1 MAYDYQRG
9 GRGCGQQAGG
19 YNNRSYGQ
27 QGGWNN
33 RANVANDPP
42 EPVKP
47 KKLPVNYVDEAERV
61 IGELKAKSGRLE
73 ITTSKIR
80 AIHALVADIYNA
92 ENPRSEAELL
102 EESQLKLMRLRV
114 RIIYDGR
121 EKAVREFV
129 EKAQLLEYI
138 KGIGKSRAEMIQF
151 AHYMEAL
158 VAYHCYYS
166 DRKTGQGERLC
177 TEKL

>member
-1 MAYDYQRG
+1 MAYEYQRG
-9 GRGCGQQAGG
+9 GRGYGQQAGG

-33 RANVANDPP
+33 RANVTNDQP

-61 IGELKAKSGRLE
+61 MGELKAKRG

-80 AIHALVADIYNA
+80 AIYALVADIYNA
-92 ENPRSEAELL
+92 ENLRSEAELL

-114 RIIYDGR
+114 RIIYDAGR
-121 EKAVREFV
+121 EQAVRAFV

-158 VAYHCYYS
+158 VAYHRYYGG
-166 DRKTGQGERLC
+166 RET
-177 TEKL
+177 

>member
-9 GRGCGQQAGG
+9 GRGYGQQAGS

-33 RANVANDPP
+33 RANVTNDPP

-61 IGELKAKSGRLE
+61 MSELKAKRG

-92 ENPRSEAELL
+92 ENLRSEAELL

-114 RIIYDGR
+114 RIIYDAGR
-121 EKAVREFV
+121 EQAVREFV

-151 AHYMEAL
+151 AHYMEEL
-158 VAYHCYYS
+158 VAYHRYYGG
-166 DRKTGQGERLC
+166 RET
-177 TEKL
+177 

>member
-9 GRGCGQQAGG
+9 GRGYGQQAGG

-33 RANVANDPP
+33 RANVTNDQP

-61 IGELKAKSGRLE
+61 MSELKAKRG

-114 RIIYDGR
+114 RIIYDAGR
-121 EKAVREFV
+121 EQAVREFV

-158 VAYHCYYS
+158 VAYHRYYGG
-166 DRKTGQGERLC
+166 RET
-177 TEKL
+177 

>member
-9 GRGCGQQAGG
+9 GRGYGQQAGG

-33 RANVANDPP
+33 RANVTNDPP

-61 IGELKAKSGRLE
+61 MSELKAKRG

-92 ENPRSEAELL
+92 ENLRSEAELL

-114 RIIYDGR
+114 RIIYDAGR
-121 EKAVREFV
+121 EQAVREFV

-158 VAYHCYYS
+158 VAYHRYYGG
-166 DRKTGQGERLC
+166 RET
-177 TEKL
+177 

>member
-9 GRGCGQQAGG
+9 GRGCGQQAGS

-33 RANVANDPP
+33 RANVTNDQP

-61 IGELKAKSGRLE
+61 MSELKAKRG

-92 ENPRSEAELL
+92 ENLRSEAELL

-114 RIIYDGR
+114 RIIYDAGR
-121 EKAVREFV
+121 EQAVREFV

-158 VAYHCYYS
+158 VAYHRYYGG
-166 DRKTGQGERLC
+166 RET
-177 TEKL
+177 

>member
-9 GRGCGQQAGG
+9 GRGYGQQAGG

-33 RANVANDPP
+33 RANVTNDQP

-61 IGELKAKSGRLE
+61 MGELKAKRG
-73 ITTSKIR
+73 ITTSRIR
-80 AIHALVADIYNA
+80 AIYALVADIYNV
-92 ENPRSEAELL
+92 ENLRSEAELL

-114 RIIYDGR
+114 RIIYDAGR
-121 EKAVREFV
+121 EQAVRAFV

-158 VAYHCYYS
+158 VAYHRYYGG
-166 DRKTGQGERLC
+166 RET
-177 TEKL
+177 

>member
-9 GRGCGQQAGG
+9 GRGYGQQAGG

-33 RANVANDPP
+33 RANVTNDQP

-61 IGELKAKSGRLE
+61 MSELKAKRG

-92 ENPRSEAELL
+92 ENLRSEAELL

-114 RIIYDGR
+114 RIIYDAGR
-121 EKAVREFV
+121 EQAVREFV

-158 VAYHCYYS
+158 VAYHRYYGG
-166 DRKTGQGERLC
+166 RET
-177 TEKL
+177 

>member
-33 RANVANDPP
+33 RANVTNDQP

-61 IGELKAKSGRLE
+61 MSELKAKRG

-92 ENPRSEAELL
+92 ENLRSEAELL

-114 RIIYDGR
+114 RIIYDAGR
-121 EKAVREFV
+121 EQAVREFV

-158 VAYHCYYS
+158 VAYHRYYGG
-166 DRKTGQGERLC
+166 RET
-177 TEKL
+177 

>member
-1 MAYDYQRG
+1 MITSAADVVVVSRRAAITTG
-9 GRGCGQQAGG
+9 AT
-19 YNNRSYGQ
+19 Q

-33 RANVANDPP
+33 RANVTNDQP

-61 IGELKAKSGRLE
+61 MSELKAKRG

-92 ENPRSEAELL
+92 ENLRSEAELL

-114 RIIYDGR
+114 RIIYDAGR
-121 EKAVREFV
+121 EQAVREFV

-158 VAYHCYYS
+158 VAYHRYYGG
-166 DRKTGQGERLC
+166 RET
-177 TEKL
+177 

>member
-9 GRGCGQQAGG
+9 GRGYGQQAGG

-33 RANVANDPP
+33 RANVTNDQP

-61 IGELKAKSGRLE
+61 MSELKAKRG

-92 ENPRSEAELL
+92 ENLRSEAELS

-114 RIIYDGR
+114 RIIYDAGR
-121 EKAVREFV
+121 EQAVMAFV

-158 VAYHCYYS
+158 VAYHRYYGG
-166 DRKTGQGERLC
+166 RET
-177 TEKL
+177 

>member
-9 GRGCGQQAGG
+9 GRGYGQQAGG

-33 RANVANDPP
+33 RANVTNDPP

-61 IGELKAKSGRLE
+61 MSELKAKRG

-80 AIHALVADIYNA
+80 AIYALVADIYNA
-92 ENPRSEAELL
+92 ENLRSEAELL

-114 RIIYDGR
+114 RIIYDAGR
-121 EKAVREFV
+121 EQAVRAFV

-158 VAYHCYYS
+158 VAYHRYYGG
-166 DRKTGQGERLC
+166 RET
-177 TEKL
+177 

>member
-9 GRGCGQQAGG
+9 GRGYGQQAGS

-33 RANVANDPP
+33 RANVTNDQP

-61 IGELKAKSGRLE
+61 MSELKAKRG

-92 ENPRSEAELL
+92 ENLRSEAELL

-114 RIIYDGR
+114 RIIYDAGR
-121 EKAVREFV
+121 EQAVREFV

-158 VAYHCYYS
+158 VAYHRYYGG
-166 DRKTGQGERLC
+166 RET
-177 TEKL
+177 

>member
-9 GRGCGQQAGG
+9 GRGYGQQAGG

-33 RANVANDPP
+33 RANVTNDQP

-61 IGELKAKSGRLE
+61 IG
-73 ITTSKIR
+73 
-80 AIHALVADIYNA
+80 
-92 ENPRSEAELL
+92 ELL

-158 VAYHCYYS
+158 VAYHRYYGG
-166 DRKTGQGERLC
+166 RET
-177 TEKL
+177 

>member
-9 GRGCGQQAGG
+9 GRGYGQQAGG

-33 RANVANDPP
+33 RANVTNDQP

-61 IGELKAKSGRLE
+61 MSELKAKRG

-92 ENPRSEAELL
+92 ENLRSEAELL

-114 RIIYDGR
+114 RIIYDAGR
-121 EKAVREFV
+121 EQAVMAFV

-158 VAYHCYYS
+158 VAYHRYYGG
-166 DRKTGQGERLC
+166 RET
-177 TEKL
+177 

>member
-9 GRGCGQQAGG
+9 GRGYGQQAGG

-33 RANVANDPP
+33 RANVTNDQP

-61 IGELKAKSGRLE
+61 MGELKAKRG

-80 AIHALVADIYNA
+80 AIYALVADIYNA
-92 ENPRSEAELL
+92 ENLRSEAELL

-114 RIIYDGR
+114 RIIYDAGR
-121 EKAVREFV
+121 EQAVRAFV

-158 VAYHCYYS
+158 VAYHRYYGG
-166 DRKTGQGERLC
+166 RET
-177 TEKL
+177 

>member
-1 MAYDYQRG
+1 MAYDYQRD
-9 GRGCGQQAGG
+9 GRGYGQQAGG

-33 RANVANDPP
+33 RANVTNDQP

-61 IGELKAKSGRLE
+61 MSELKAKRG

-92 ENPRSEAELL
+92 ENLRSEAELL

-114 RIIYDGR
+114 RIIYDAGR
-121 EKAVREFV
+121 EQAVREFV

-158 VAYHCYYS
+158 VAYHRYYGG
-166 DRKTGQGERLC
+166 RET
-177 TEKL
+177 

>member
-9 GRGCGQQAGG
+9 GRGYGQQAGG

-33 RANVANDPP
+33 RANVTNDQP

-61 IGELKAKSGRLE
+61 MSELKAKRG

-80 AIHALVADIYNA
+80 AIYALVADIYNA
-92 ENPRSEAELL
+92 ENLRSEAELL

-114 RIIYDGR
+114 RIIYDAGR
-121 EKAVREFV
+121 EQAVRAFV

-158 VAYHCYYS
+158 VAYHRYYGG
-166 DRKTGQGERLC
+166 RET
-177 TEKL
+177 

>member
-9 GRGCGQQAGG
+9 GRGYGQQAGG

-33 RANVANDPP
+33 RANVTNDQP

-61 IGELKAKSGRLE
+61 MSELKAKRG

-80 AIHALVADIYNA
+80 AIYALVADIYNA
-92 ENPRSEAELL
+92 ENLRSEAELL

-114 RIIYDGR
+114 RIIYDTGR
-121 EKAVREFV
+121 EQAVRAFV

-158 VAYHCYYS
+158 VAYHRYYGG
-166 DRKTGQGERLC
+166 RET
-177 TEKL
+177 

>member
-9 GRGCGQQAGG
+9 GRGYGQQAGG

-33 RANVANDPP
+33 RANVTNDQP

-61 IGELKAKSGRLE
+61 MSELKAKRG

-92 ENPRSEAELL
+92 ENLRSEAELL

-114 RIIYDGR
+114 RIIYDVGR
-121 EKAVREFV
+121 EQAVREFV

-158 VAYHCYYS
+158 VAYHRYYGG
-166 DRKTGQGERLC
+166 RET
-177 TEKL
+177 

>member
-9 GRGCGQQAGG
+9 GRGYGQQAGG

-33 RANVANDPP
+33 RADVTNDQP

-61 IGELKAKSGRLE
+61 MSELKAKRG

-114 RIIYDGR
+114 RIIYDAGR
-121 EKAVREFV
+121 EQAVREFV

-158 VAYHCYYS
+158 VAYHRYYGG
-166 DRKTGQGERLC
+166 RET
-177 TEKL
+177 

>member
-33 RANVANDPP
+33 RANVTNDQP

-61 IGELKAKSGRLE
+61 MSELKAKRG

-80 AIHALVADIYNA
+80 AIYALVADIYNA
-92 ENPRSEAELL
+92 ENLRSEAELL

-158 VAYHCYYS
+158 VAYHRYYGG
-166 DRKTGQGERLC
+166 RET
-177 TEKL
+177 

>member
-1 MAYDYQRG
+1 MAYDPQRG
-9 GRGCGQQAGG
+9 GRGYGQQAGG
-19 YNNRSYGQ
+19 YSNRSYGQ

-33 RANVANDPP
+33 RANVTNDQP

-61 IGELKAKSGRLE
+61 MGELKAERGRFE

-92 ENPRSEAELL
+92 ENLRSEAELL
-102 EESQLKLMRLRV
+102 EESQLKLMRLWV
-114 RIIYDGR
+114 RIVYDAGR
-121 EKAVREFV
+121 EQAVMTFV
-129 EKAQLLEYI
+129 KKTQLLEYI
-138 KGIGKSRAEMIQF
+138 KGIGKSRAEMIRF

-158 VAYHCYYS
+158 VAYHRYYGG
-166 DRKTGQGERLC
+166 RET
-177 TEKL
+177 

>member
-9 GRGCGQQAGG
+9 GRGYGQQAGG

-33 RANVANDPP
+33 RANVTNDQP

-61 IGELKAKSGRLE
+61 MSELKAKRG

-80 AIHALVADIYNA
+80 AIYALVADIYNV
-92 ENPRSEAELL
+92 ENLRSEAELL

-114 RIIYDGR
+114 RIIYDAGR
-121 EKAVREFV
+121 EQAVRAFV

-138 KGIGKSRAEMIQF
+138 KGIGKSRTEMIQF

-158 VAYHCYYS
+158 VAYHRYYGG
-166 DRKTGQGERLC
+166 RET
-177 TEKL
+177 

>member
-9 GRGCGQQAGG
+9 GRGYGQQAGG

-33 RANVANDPP
+33 RANVTNDQP

-61 IGELKAKSGRLE
+61 MGELKAKRG
-73 ITTSKIR
+73 ITTSRIR
-80 AIHALVADIYNA
+80 AIYALVADIYNA
-92 ENPRSEAELL
+92 ENLRSEAELL

-114 RIIYDGR
+114 RIIYDAGR
-121 EKAVREFV
+121 EQAVRAFV

-158 VAYHCYYS
+158 VAYHRYYGG
-166 DRKTGQGERLC
+166 RET
-177 TEKL
+177 

>member
-9 GRGCGQQAGG
+9 GRDYGQQAGG

-33 RANVANDPP
+33 RANVTNDPP

-61 IGELKAKSGRLE
+61 MGELKAKRG

-92 ENPRSEAELL
+92 ENLRSEAELL

-114 RIIYDGR
+114 RSIYDAGR
-121 EKAVREFV
+121 EQAVRAFV

-158 VAYHCYYS
+158 VAYHRYYGG
-166 DRKTGQGERLC
+166 RET
-177 TEKL
+177 

>member
-9 GRGCGQQAGG
+9 GRGYGQQAGG

-33 RANVANDPP
+33 RANVTNDQP

-61 IGELKAKSGRLE
+61 MSELKAKRG

-80 AIHALVADIYNA
+80 AIYALVADIYNV
-92 ENPRSEAELL
+92 ENLRSEAELL

-114 RIIYDGR
+114 RIIYDAGR
-121 EKAVREFV
+121 EQAVRAFV

-158 VAYHCYYS
+158 VAYHRYYGG
-166 DRKTGQGERLC
+166 RET
-177 TEKL
+177 

>member
-9 GRGCGQQAGG
+9 GRGYGQQAGG

-33 RANVANDPP
+33 RANVTNDQP

-61 IGELKAKSGRLE
+61 MGELKAKRG

-92 ENPRSEAELL
+92 ENLRSEAELL

-114 RIIYDGR
+114 RIIYDAGR
-121 EKAVREFV
+121 EQAVRAFV

-158 VAYHCYYS
+158 VAYHRYYGG
-166 DRKTGQGERLC
+166 RET
-177 TEKL
+177 

>member
-9 GRGCGQQAGG
+9 GRGYGQQAGG

-33 RANVANDPP
+33 RANVTNDQP

-61 IGELKAKSGRLE
+61 MSELKAKRG

-80 AIHALVADIYNA
+80 AIYALVADIYNA
-92 ENPRSEAELL
+92 ENLGGTVGRKPAQAHAAE
-102 EESQLKLMRLRV
+102 
-114 RIIYDGR
+114 G
-121 EKAVREFV
+121 
-129 EKAQLLEYI
+129 
-138 KGIGKSRAEMIQF
+138 
-151 AHYMEAL
+151 AHYL
-158 VAYHCYYS
+158 
-166 DRKTGQGERLC
+166 
-177 TEKL
+177 